1 MTTKCFRMNTEPL
14 LYIVDDDPEECYL
27 MHLAITDT
35 GWANA
40 VQFFSSAEELLQ
52 HLTLLP
58 AAAFPSLLLLDY
70 HMPQINGGELL
81 HLLKSSETFHHI
93 PVVIY
98 STLLTPALERGLMHA
113 GALQCFTKVQHYAGA
128 IDFANILKALMRNHL
143 PLLHPDGV

>member
-1 MTTKCFRMNTEPL
+1 MNTEPL

-35 GWANA
+35 GWANS

-58 AAAFPSLLLLDY
+58 AQAFPAMLLLDY
-70 HMPQINGGELL
+70 HMPNINGGELL
-81 HLLKSSETFHHI
+81 QMLKASFTFRHI
-93 PVVIY
+93 PVVMY
-98 STLLTPALERGLMHA
+98 STLLTQKLEESLLQA

-128 IDFANILKALMRNHL
+128 IDFANILKALLHNCSPSLHTSHL
-143 PLLHPDGV
+143 